1 MPEWMKMGD
10 DIGPESIF
18 HVCDPAVGM
27 KGVVVVDTTIFGRA
41 SGGTRM
47 LPDITTEEISWLAR
61 AMTHK
66 FATLDVQQGGAKAG
80 IWADPSIQGASRE
93 AILRAFGKAVRPLLA
108 EGMIRLGADMGTD
121 AKDVAMIREG
131 AGLPPSTSTSLQ
143 QEADEDPI
151 GDQATA
157 YGVVVAAK
165 SACEFAGIELKGA
178 TVATVAIEGF
188 GKVGGCAARFM
199 SDEGAK
205 VVAISTINGM
215 AYNENGLDVG
225 KLLDARRKHGDRAIQ
240 DYEDAQH
247 IEKEAIYFLPVD
259 VLIPGARCHVIT
271 QSNVGRVQDKVIS
284 RLANV
289 PVTDEAVEILFQRGI
304 HFVPDFMS
312 NLGWFV
318 PWFIN
323 TIGGTTEDVFK
334 GLRELIGPLTH
345 DILADSRKEGTSPR
359 SLAVKRNKEKVLRLR
374 ATKEPPVS
382 TDEFVNSYRQRLKI

>member
-10 DIGPESIF
+10 EIGPQSIF

-80 IWADPSIQGASRE
+80 IWADPSIQRE
-93 AILRAFGKAVRPLLA
+93 QRDAILRAFGKAVRPLLV
-108 EGMIRLGADMGTD
+108 EGMVRLGADMGTD

-131 AGLPPSTSTSLQ
+131 AGLPPSTSTGLH
-143 QEADEDPI
+143 QEAGEDPI

-157 YGVVVAAK
+157 YGVTVAAK
-165 SACEFAGIELKGA
+165 SACEFAGIELNG
-178 TVATVAIEGF
+178 ATVAIEGF
-188 GKVGGCAARFM
+188 GKVGGCAARLM
-199 SDEGAK
+199 DEEGAK

-225 KLLDARRKHGDRAIQ
+225 RLLDARRKHGDMAIQ

-271 QSNVGRVQDKVIS
+271 KSNVGRVQAKVIS
-284 RLANV
+284 SLANV

-304 HFVPDFMS
+304 HFVPDFIS

-323 TIGGTTEDVFK
+323 TIGGTTDDVFR
-334 GLRELIGPLTH
+334 GLRELTGPLTH
-345 DILADSRKEGTSPR
+345 DILTDSRKEGTSPR
-359 SLAVKRNKEKVLRLR
+359 SLAVSRNKEKVLRLR

-382 TDEFVNSYRQRLKI
+382 TDEFIKTYRQRLKI